1 MAPRKKQ
8 NPQPKRAATGIA
20 AEIEN
25 AGVVVEQPITQT
37 LETNYMPYAMSVII
51 SRAIPEIDGFKPAH
65 RKLLYTMYKMGL
77 LTGARTK
84 SANIVGQTMRLNPHG
99 DAAIYETMVR
109 LARGNQAL
117 LHPYVDSKGNF
128 GKAYSRDMAYAA
140 SRYTEAKLDPIC
152 NELFADID
160 KDTVDFQDNYDG
172 TMKEPTLLP
181 VRFPSILL
189 NSNIGIAVGMASSI
203 CPFNLEELCDTTIA
217 LMQDPDHDLLTTLTA
232 PDFPGGGYILYDEAQ
247 LRKIYETG
255 RGSIRVRARYQYD
268 KAANCLEI
276 TEIPPTTTVEVII
289 DKIVELVKSGKLREV
304 ADIRDETDLSGLK
317 IAVDLKRGTDPE
329 KLAQKLFRMTPLED
343 AMSCNFNVLIG
354 GYPQVLGARDL
365 LQEWIA
371 FREECVKRRVYFDLK
386 KKKEKLHLLQ
396 GLAKILL
403 DIDKAIRIVRET
415 EEEAEV
421 VMNLMIGFGIDE
433 IQAEYVAEIKLR
445 HLNREY
451 ILNRTQ
457 ETQSLK
463 EEIAQMEG
471 VLGDRKKIRGI
482 ITEELRQIK
491 RKYAQPR
498 RSMILYDLPQQQ
510 DKAEE
515 EIPDYPVHLFF
526 TREGYFKKITP
537 QSLRM
542 SSEQKLK
549 ETDAVIFSQEST
561 NRAHLLFFTDRQ
573 QVYKSHA
580 SDFDDTKAS
589 VLGDYV
595 PAKLGMEEGERI
607 VCFVAVPEYTGYMLF
622 FFRGGK
628 VAKVEM
634 TSYQTKTNR
643 KKLTG
648 AYSGKDALAAAFY
661 VPEDREFL
669 LRATGGR
676 ALIVHTGA
684 ISPKQSRDTQ
694 GVAVMNLKK
703 NAVVDTVVPF
713 EPQMLGNAHRFRT
726 KSLPAAGAIPKAE
739 DVGEQ
744 LQLLDA
750 PAADKP

>member
-1 MAPRKKQ
+1 MAPKKKKI
-8 NPQPKRAATGIA
+8 PAPKRTANIA

-25 AGVVVEQPITQT
+25 AGVVMEQPITQT
-37 LETNYMPYAMSVII
+37 LETNFMPYAMSVII

-140 SRYTEAKLDPIC
+140 SRYTEAKLDSIC

-172 TMKEPTLLP
+172 SMKEPSLLP

-189 NSNIGIAVGMASSI
+189 NSNIGIAVSMASAI

-217 LMQDPDHDLLTTLTA
+217 MMKNADHDLLTTLTA
-232 PDFPGGGYILYDEAQ
+232 PDFPGGGYILYNETE

-255 RGSIRVRARYQYD
+255 RGGVRVRARYNYD
-268 KAANCLEI
+268 KASNCLEI

-289 DKIVELVKSGKLREV
+289 DKIVELVKNGKMREI

-317 IAVDLKRGTDPE
+317 IAIDLKRGVDPD
-329 KLAQKLFRMTPLED
+329 KLMQKLFRMTPLED
-343 AMSCNFNVLIG
+343 TMSCNFNVLIG
-354 GYPQVLGARDL
+354 GYPRVMGAREL
-365 LQEWIA
+365 LEEWIA

-403 DIDKAIRIVRET
+403 DIDKAIHIIRQT
-415 EEEAEV
+415 EEESEV

-451 ILNRTQ
+451 ILKRTD

-463 EEIAQMEG
+463 EEIAQMEEI
-471 VLGDRKKIRGI
+471 LGDQKKVRGI
-482 ITEELRQIK
+482 IVSELQEIK
-491 RKYAQPR
+491 KKYAQPR
-498 RSMILYDLPQQQ
+498 RSLILYDVQPAREE
-510 DKAEE
+510 AEE
-515 EIPDYPVHLFF
+515 ETPDYPVHLFF

-549 ETDAVIFSQEST
+549 EGDEILSEIEST

-580 SDFDDTKAS
+580 YDFDDTKAS
-589 VLGDYV
+589 VMGDYV
-595 PAKLGMEEGERI
+595 PAKLSFDEGERI
-607 VCFVAVPEYTGYMLF
+607 VCFAAVQEYTGYMLF
-622 FFRGGK
+622 FFQGGK

-634 TSYQTKTNR
+634 SAYETKTNR
-643 KKLTG
+643 KKLAN
-648 AYSGKDALAAAFY
+648 AYSGKDSLAGAFY
-661 VPEDREFL
+661 VSEDREFL
-669 LRATGGR
+669 LRAYRRAYADYPYRSHQSQANQRYAGRCRNDAEKECGGG
-676 ALIVHTGA
+676 HGCSFYGA
-684 ISPKQSRDTQ
+684 
-694 GVAVMNLKK
+694 
-703 NAVVDTVVPF
+703 NA
-713 EPQMLGNAHRFRT
+713 Q
-726 KSLPAAGAIPKAE
+726 
-739 DVGEQ
+739 
-744 LQLLDA
+744 
-750 PAADKP
+750 